1 MTDLELTN
9 DPEKMT
15 ELYVEAFNSG
25 DPDLVNR
32 LYTDEAVS
40 VWEPGK
46 VVTGDDRRKQL
57 AEALSQGPVMAA
69 TLRHAYVTGDTAML
83 VVDWKVDMA
92 NPEGVVEHHSGVGLD
107 VIVRVADGTWR
118 FAIDNPYEQAN

>member
-1 MTDLELTN
+1 MTDFELTSV
-9 DPEKMT
+9 PEEMT
-15 ELYVEAFNSG
+15 GLYVTAFNSG

-32 LYTDEAVS
+32 LYTDDAAS

-46 VVTGDDRRKQL
+46 VVTGGDRRKQL

-69 TLRHAYVTGDTAML
+69 TLRHAYVAGDVAQL
-83 VVDWKVDMA
+83 VVDWTIDMPNA
-92 NPEGVVEHHSGVGLD
+92 DGVMEHHSGVGLD